1 MPWRIPAANRAAKEA
16 AKAALHRVGLAEAL
30 WHREAAVLSYGDQRK
45 VELARALTHDPKVI
59 LLDEPA
65 AGLNP
70 RETEELGEY
79 LRSIA
84 DLGIGVLLVEHD
96 MPLVMRI
103 SDEIKVICF
112 GEKLAEGTPDYIRS
126 HPEVIAAYLGSSET
140 EEAIHG

>member
-1 MPWRIPAANRAAKEA
+1 
-16 AKAALHRVGLAEAL
+16 
-30 WHREAAVLSYGDQRK
+30 
-45 VELARALTHDPKVI
+45 
-59 LLDEPA
+59 
-65 AGLNP
+65 
-70 RETEELGEY
+70 
-79 LRSIA
+79 
-84 DLGIGVLLVEHD
+84 